1 MVQGFGGHGFHIV
14 QGFKYYL
21 SLLDMVED
29 GNSVYIFRLVQG
41 FKKFKDSNGLR
52 VQIVLIQKV

>member
-41 FKKFKDSNGLR
+41 FKNVMDSNGFKLY
-52 VQIVLIQKV
+52 